1 MYNLRMK
8 RLIIG
13 LIIVLL
19 SSCTKIP
26 EVKSCHY
33 GVLIS
38 SYIGQSNQ
46 DICQTVYDAID
57 NAKFNRRI
65 SDDLLFGIDSVLI
78 NFQFENKEDETY
90 FINKEGIL
98 TYQIKDIFYQ
108 TTIDKKLY
116 SLIIEEIE
124 LEKQS
129 N

>member
-1 MYNLRMK
+1 MK
-8 RLIIG
+8 KIAIVLM
-13 LIIVLL
+13 LVLL
-19 SSCTKIP
+19 SSCAKIP

-33 GVLIS
+33 GALIS

-46 DICQTVYDAID
+46 GICQTVYDAID
-57 NAKFNRRI
+57 SAKFNRNI

-78 NFQFENKEDETY
+78 NFQFDDKEDESF
-90 FINKEGIL
+90 FINKDGIL
-98 TYQIKDIFYQ
+98 TYEIEENIYRSK
-108 TTIDKKLY
+108 IDKKLY

>member
-1 MYNLRMK
+1 MK
-8 RLIIG
+8 KLIIG
-13 LIIVLL
+13 LIIVL
-19 SSCTKIP
+19 SSCAKIP
-26 EVKSCHY
+26 DIKSCHY

-98 TYQIKDIFYQ
+98 TYQIKDIFYK
-108 TTIDKKLY
+108 TIIDKKLY

>member
-1 MYNLRMK
+1 MK
-8 RLIIG
+8 KLIIG
-13 LIIVLL
+13 LILL
-19 SSCTKIP
+19 ISSCAKIP
-26 EVKSCHY
+26 DIKSCHY

-78 NFQFENKEDETY
+78 NFQFEDEEDETY
-90 FINKEGIL
+90 FINKEGVL
-98 TYQIKDIFYQ
+98 TYQIKDIFYK

>member
-1 MYNLRMK
+1 MK

-13 LIIVLL
+13 LIIVL
-19 SSCTKIP
+19 SSCAKIP
-26 EVKSCHY
+26 DVKSCHY

-65 SDDLLFGIDSVLI
+65 SDYLLFGIDSVLI

-116 SLIIEEIE
+116 SLIIEVIE

>member
-1 MYNLRMK
+1 MK
-8 RLIIG
+8 KLIIG
-13 LIIVLL
+13 LIIVL
-19 SSCTKIP
+19 SSCAKIP
-26 EVKSCHY
+26 DIKSCHY

-78 NFQFENKEDETY
+78 NFQFENEEDETY

-98 TYQIKDIFYQ
+98 TYQIKDIFYK
-108 TTIDKKLY
+108 TIIDKKLY

>member
-1 MYNLRMK
+1 MK
-8 RLIIG
+8 KIAIVLM
-13 LIIVLL
+13 LVLL
-19 SSCTKIP
+19 SSCAKIP

-46 DICQTVYDAID
+46 GICQTVYDAID
-57 NAKFNRRI
+57 SAKFNRNI
-65 SDDLLFGIDSVLI
+65 SDDLLFGIDTVLI
-78 NFQFENKEDETY
+78 NFQFDDKEDESF
-90 FINKEGIL
+90 FINKDGIL
-98 TYQIKDIFYQ
+98 TYEIEENIYRSK
-108 TTIDKKLY
+108 IDKKLY

>member
-1 MYNLRMK
+1 MK
-8 RLIIG
+8 KLIIG
-13 LIIVLL
+13 LIIVL
-19 SSCTKIP
+19 SSCAKIP
-26 EVKSCHY
+26 DIKSCHY

-65 SDDLLFGIDSVLI
+65 RDDLLFGIDSVLI

-98 TYQIKDIFYQ
+98 TYQIKDIFYK
-108 TTIDKKLY
+108 TIIDKKLY

>member
-1 MYNLRMK
+1 MK
-8 RLIIG
+8 KLIIG
-13 LIIVLL
+13 LIIVL
-19 SSCTKIP
+19 SSCAKIP
-26 EVKSCHY
+26 DIKSCHY

-78 NFQFENKEDETY
+78 NFQFEDEEDETY
-90 FINKEGIL
+90 FINKEGVL
-98 TYQIKDIFYQ
+98 TYQIKDIFYK

>member
-1 MYNLRMK
+1 MK
-8 RLIIG
+8 KLIIG
-13 LIIVLL
+13 LIIVL
-19 SSCTKIP
+19 SSCAKIP
-26 EVKSCHY
+26 DIKSCHY

-65 SDDLLFGIDSVLI
+65 SDDVLFGIDSVLI

>member
-1 MYNLRMK
+1 MK

-13 LIIVLL
+13 LIIVL
-19 SSCTKIP
+19 SSCAKIP
-26 EVKSCHY
+26 DIKSCHY

>member
-1 MYNLRMK
+1 MK
-8 RLIIG
+8 KLIIG
-13 LIIVLL
+13 LILLL
-19 SSCTKIP
+19 SSCAKIP
-26 EVKSCHY
+26 DIKSCHY

-78 NFQFENKEDETY
+78 NFQFEDEEDETY
-90 FINKEGIL
+90 FINKEGVL
-98 TYQIKDIFYQ
+98 TYQIKDIFYK

>member
-1 MYNLRMK
+1 MK
-8 RLIIG
+8 KLIIG
-13 LIIVLL
+13 LIIVL
-19 SSCTKIP
+19 SSCAKIP
-26 EVKSCHY
+26 DIKSCHY

-116 SLIIEEIE
+116 SLIIEVIE

>member
-1 MYNLRMK
+1 MK

-13 LIIVLL
+13 LIIVL
-19 SSCTKIP
+19 SSCAKIP
-26 EVKSCHY
+26 DVKSCHY

>member
-1 MYNLRMK
+1 MK
-8 RLIIG
+8 KLIIG
-13 LIIVLL
+13 LIIVL
-19 SSCTKIP
+19 SSCAKIP
-26 EVKSCHY
+26 DIKSCHY

-78 NFQFENKEDETY
+78 NFQFENEEEETY

>member
-1 MYNLRMK
+1 MK
-8 RLIIG
+8 KLIIG
-13 LIIVLL
+13 LIIVL
-19 SSCTKIP
+19 SSCAKIP
-26 EVKSCHY
+26 DIKSCHY

-90 FINKEGIL
+90 FINKERIL

>member
-46 DICQTVYDAID
+46 GICQTVYDAID
-57 NAKFNRRI
+57 SAKFNRNI

-78 NFQFENKEDETY
+78 NFQFEDKESEHY
-90 FINKEGIL
+90 FISKDGIL
-98 TYQIKDIFYQ
+98 TYQIKDFIYRSK
-108 TTIDKKLY
+108 IDKKLY

-129 N
+129 Y

>member
-1 MYNLRMK
+1 MK
-8 RLIIG
+8 KLIIG
-13 LIIVLL
+13 LIMVL
-19 SSCTKIP
+19 SSCAKIP
-26 EVKSCHY
+26 DIKSCHY

>member
-1 MYNLRMK
+1 MK
-8 RLIIG
+8 HLIIG

-19 SSCTKIP
+19 SSCVKIP

-46 DICQTVYDAID
+46 GICQTIYDAID
-57 NAKFNRRI
+57 SAKFNRNI

-78 NFQFENKEDETY
+78 NFQFDDKEDESF
-90 FINKEGIL
+90 FISKDGIL
-98 TYQIKDIFYQ
+98 TYQIKDFIYRSK
-108 TTIDKKLY
+108 IDKKLY

>member
-1 MYNLRMK
+1 MK
-8 RLIIG
+8 KIAIVLM
-13 LIIVLL
+13 IVLL
-19 SSCTKIP
+19 TSCAKIP

-38 SYIGQSNQ
+38 SYIGQSNHG
-46 DICQTVYDAID
+46 ICQTVYDAID
-57 NAKFNRRI
+57 SAKFNRNI

-78 NFQFENKEDETY
+78 NFQFDDKEDESF
-90 FINKEGIL
+90 FINKDGIL
-98 TYQIKDIFYQ
+98 TYEIEENIYRSK
-108 TTIDKKLY
+108 IDKKLY

>member
-1 MYNLRMK
+1 MK
-8 RLIIG
+8 KIVIVLII
-13 LIIVLL
+13 ILL
-19 SSCTKIP
+19 TSCAKIP

-46 DICQTVYDAID
+46 DIYQTIYDEID
-57 NAKFNRRI
+57 SAKFNRRM
-65 SDDLLFGIDSVLI
+65 SDDLLFGIDSILI
-78 NFQFENKEDETY
+78 NFQFEDHDDESY
-90 FINKEGIL
+90 FISKDGIL
-98 TYQIKDIFYQ
+98 TYQIKDIIYK

-116 SLIIEEIE
+116 NLITEAIE

>member
-1 MYNLRMK
+1 MK

-13 LIIVLL
+13 LIIVL
-19 SSCTKIP
+19 SSCAKILDI
-26 EVKSCHY
+26 KSCHY

>member
-1 MYNLRMK
+1 MK
-8 RLIIG
+8 KLIIG
-13 LIIVLL
+13 LIIVL
-19 SSCTKIP
+19 SSCAKIP
-26 EVKSCHY
+26 DIKSCHY

-78 NFQFENKEDETY
+78 NFQFENEEDETY

>member
-1 MYNLRMK
+1 MK
-8 RLIIG
+8 KFIIG
-13 LIIVLL
+13 LIILL
-19 SSCTKIP
+19 SSCAKIP
-26 EVKSCHY
+26 DVKSCHY

-78 NFQFENKEDETY
+78 NFQFENEEDETY

>member
-1 MYNLRMK
+1 MK
-8 RLIIG
+8 KLIIG
-13 LIIVLL
+13 LIIVL
-19 SSCTKIP
+19 SSCAKIP
-26 EVKSCHY
+26 DVKSCHY

-98 TYQIKDIFYQ
+98 MYQIKDIFYQ
-108 TTIDKKLY
+108 TKIDKKLY

>member
-1 MYNLRMK
+1 MK
-8 RLIIG
+8 KIAIVLM
-13 LIIVLL
+13 IVLL
-19 SSCTKIP
+19 TSCAKIP

-46 DICQTVYDAID
+46 GICQTVYDAID
-57 NAKFNRRI
+57 SAKFNRNI

-78 NFQFENKEDETY
+78 NFQFEDKEAEHF
-90 FINKEGIL
+90 FINKDGIL
-98 TYQIKDIFYQ
+98 TYEIEDNIYRSK
-108 TTIDKKLY
+108 IDKKLY

>member
-1 MYNLRMK
+1 MK
-8 RLIIG
+8 KLIIG
-13 LIIVLL
+13 LIIVL
-19 SSCTKIP
+19 SSCAKIP
-26 EVKSCHY
+26 DIKSCHY

-65 SDDLLFGIDSVLI
+65 RDDLLFGIDSVLI

-98 TYQIKDIFYQ
+98 TYQIKNIFYK

>member
-1 MYNLRMK
+1 MK
-8 RLIIG
+8 KLIIG
-13 LIIVLL
+13 LIIVL
-19 SSCTKIP
+19 SSCAKIP
-26 EVKSCHY
+26 DIKSCHY

-46 DICQTVYDAID
+46 DICQIVYDAID

>member
-1 MYNLRMK
+1 MK
-8 RLIIG
+8 KLIIG
-13 LIIVLL
+13 LIIVL
-19 SSCTKIP
+19 SSCAKIP
-26 EVKSCHY
+26 DIKSCHY

-78 NFQFENKEDETY
+78 NFQFENEEEETY

-98 TYQIKDIFYQ
+98 TYQIKDIFLS
-108 TTIDKKLY
+108 D
-116 SLIIEEIE
+116 
-124 LEKQS
+124 
-129 N
+129 NNR

>member
-1 MYNLRMK
+1 MK
-8 RLIIG
+8 KFIIG
-13 LIIVLL
+13 LIIVL
-19 SSCTKIP
+19 SSCAKIP
-26 EVKSCHY
+26 DVKSCHY

>member
-1 MYNLRMK
+1 MK
-8 RLIIG
+8 KIVIVLM
-13 LIIVLL
+13 IVLL
-19 SSCTKIP
+19 SSCAKIP

-46 DICQTVYDAID
+46 DICQTIYNAID
-57 NAKFNRRI
+57 SAKFNRRM
-65 SDDLLFGIDSVLI
+65 SDDLLFGIDSILI
-78 NFQFENKEDETY
+78 NFQFEDHDDESY
-90 FINKEGIL
+90 FINKDGIL
-98 TYQIKDIFYQ
+98 TYQIKDIIYK

-116 SLIIEEIE
+116 NLITEAIE

>member
-1 MYNLRMK
+1 MK
-8 RLIIG
+8 KFIIG
-13 LIIVLL
+13 LIILL
-19 SSCTKIP
+19 SSCAKIP
-26 EVKSCHY
+26 DVKSCHY

>member
-1 MYNLRMK
+1 MK

-13 LIIVLL
+13 LIIVL
-19 SSCTKIP
+19 SSCAKIP
-26 EVKSCHY
+26 DVKSCHY

-116 SLIIEEIE
+116 SLIIEVIE

>member
-1 MYNLRMK
+1 MK
-8 RLIIG
+8 KLIIG
-13 LIIVLL
+13 LIILL
-19 SSCTKIP
+19 SSCAKIP
-26 EVKSCHY
+26 DIKSCHY

-90 FINKEGIL
+90 FINKEGVL